1 MQPDVFVA
9 PLELKFAEAG
19 ADGTFSGYGAVF
31 GNIDSH
37 GDLILPGAFA
47 ESLAERKAQGRGV
60 PMHVMHG
67 VYGGDGVPVGI
78 WTKVEEDEHGLR
90 VEGKLSGM
98 NTDVGRMR
106 YELVKDGALS
116 GLSIGYRI
124 KKNGA
129 VYGQKAGDP
138 KRTLKALHLGEISLV
153 DDPSNAMARVTEM
166 KRLARVEMKAAVL
179 TDPDTATAAD
189 RIEAAIRLQD
199 GFMAS
204 YFFGSSGKDGAL
216 LMDAL
221 RDAYEALTG
230 SRAPDGLMGWTKG
243 AITEREVKA
252 WLREEF
258 GLSHTQAGAMAGR
271 LFKASPRD
279 EGRDQADQT
288 EAHTMLADLGSS
300 LAGFKLP

>member
-9 PLELKFAEAG
+9 PLELKFAENA
-19 ADGTFSGYGAVF
+19 AEGTFSGYGAIF
-31 GNIDSH
+31 GNVDSH
-37 GDLILPGAFA
+37 GDVIAPGAFA

-67 VYGGDGVPVGI
+67 TYGGDGVPVGV
-78 WTKVEEDEHGLR
+78 WTSVVEDERGLR

-98 NTDVGRMR
+98 NTDAGRMR
-106 YELVKDGALS
+106 FELVRDGALS
-116 GLSIGYRI
+116 GLSIGYRV

-129 VYGQKAGDP
+129 TYGQKPGEP
-138 KRTLKALHLGEISLV
+138 KRTLKSLHLGEISLV
-153 DDPSNAMARVTEM
+153 DDPSNALARVTEM
-166 KRLARVEMKAAVL
+166 KRVARAEMKAAVL
-179 TDPDTATAAD
+179 TDPDTAAAAE
-189 RIEAAIRLQD
+189 RLEAAIRLQD

-230 SRAPDGLMGWTKG
+230 SRAPDGLIGWTKG
-243 AITEREVKA
+243 APTEREVKA

-258 GLSHTQAGAMAGR
+258 GLSHSQADAMAGR
-271 LFKASPRD
+271 LFRAGPRD
-279 EGRDQADQT
+279 EGRNQADT
-288 EAHTMLADLGSS
+288 EAKAALADLGGVLS
-300 LAGFKLP
+300 GFKLP

>member
-9 PLELKFAEAG
+9 PLELKFAENA

-31 GNIDSH
+31 GNVDNH
-37 GDLILPGAFA
+37 GDVILPGAFA
-47 ESLAERKAQGRGV
+47 DSLAERKAQGRGV

-67 VYGGDGVPVGI
+67 VYGGDGVPVGV
-78 WTKVEEDEHGLR
+78 WTSVEEDEKGLR

-98 NTDVGRMR
+98 NTDAGRMR
-106 YELVKDGALS
+106 FELVKDGALS
-116 GLSIGYRI
+116 GLSIGYRV

-129 VYGQKAGDP
+129 TYGQKAGEP

-166 KRLARVEMKAAVL
+166 KRLARAEMKASVL
-179 TDPDTATAAD
+179 TDPDTATAAE
-189 RIEAAIRLQD
+189 RLEAALRIHD
-199 GFMAS
+199 GFMGS
-204 YFFGSSGKDGAL
+204 YFYGQSAKDGAL

-230 SRAPDGLMGWTKG
+230 SRAPDGLTGWTKG
-243 AITEREVKA
+243 ALTEREVKR
-252 WLREEF
+252 WLREELQ
-258 GLSHTQAGAMAGR
+258 LSHSQADAMAGR
-271 LFKASPRD
+271 LFKAGPRD
-279 EGRDQADQT
+279 EGRDQAT
-288 EAHTMLADLGSS
+288 NEAGRVLADLGSS